1 MSVNASGDRVMRFLL
16 SVNLVLLL
24 ILVAINVFHFATD
37 SRKQLTSLGSRPLFS
52 SSSSHDFP
60 NRRETSAKHEILEE
74 EINEPLQFKD

>member
-1 MSVNASGDRVMRFLL
+1 MRFLL

-52 SSSSHDFP
+52 SSSHDFP